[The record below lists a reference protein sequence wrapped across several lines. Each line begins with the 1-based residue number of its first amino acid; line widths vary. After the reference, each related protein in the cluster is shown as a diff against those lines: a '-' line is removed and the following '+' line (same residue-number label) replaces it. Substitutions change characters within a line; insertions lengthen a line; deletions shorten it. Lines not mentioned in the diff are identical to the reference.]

1 MSAKHLRQ
9 PDAQEGTA
17 RESAPGRRLLSE
29 LPGLMAALPHLTT
42 DELESFSQDL
52 AAARAELNRAPDRDS
67 WAS

>member
-9 PDAQEGTA
+9 SDAQDGSA

-29 LPGLMAALPHLTT
+29 LPALMAALPHLTAE
-42 DELESFSQDL
+42 ELESFSQDL
-52 AAARAELNRAPDRDS
+52 SAARAELNRAPDRDS